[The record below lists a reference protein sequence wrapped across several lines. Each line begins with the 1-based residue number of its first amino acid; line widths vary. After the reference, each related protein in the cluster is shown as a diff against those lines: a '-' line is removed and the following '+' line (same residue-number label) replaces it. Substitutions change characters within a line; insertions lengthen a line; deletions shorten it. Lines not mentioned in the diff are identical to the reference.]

1 MSPVWARALPLRALS
16 PAHFLSLGPR
26 PGPEEREGTSTGDM
40 WNRERRGRGP
50 TKPEPPVDPQFCVL
64 RKGSPRPEH
73 ARKRLSLLVPAAPRE
88 VTHGAAAWPRQAE
101 TEELFAVAKGPGRT
115 RRGPDEREG
124 RGSGDE
130 GAAAL
135 GGVSPNRCASL
146 NTRSRARP
154 QSRGRGRGRSPGGE
168 GANKQ
173 RAPRLADTHGFM
185 SQKRGGTV
193 CAVTGAGAENEPA
206 TRPDLLR

>member
-1 MSPVWARALPLRALS
+1 MGKGPASSGSLSCTLSVPRS
-16 PAHFLSLGPR
+16 PAR
-26 PGPEEREGTSTGDM
+26 PGGKRRDV
-40 WNRERRGRGP
+40 NRRHVEPRKTRPRTNETRASRGP
-50 TKPEPPVDPQFCVL
+50 SVLRSPQRFPPPRTRTKATEPPD
-64 RKGSPRPEH
+64 
-73 ARKRLSLLVPAAPRE
+73 PAAPRE

-146 NTRSRARP
+146 NEHALPRSTPKPGQGERP
-154 QSRGRGRGRSPGGE
+154 KPGRGRR
-168 GANKQ
+168 KQ
-173 RAPRLADTHGFM
+173 AT
-185 SQKRGGTV
+185 GTSA
-193 CAVTGAGAENEPA
+193 CGYARIYVTK
-206 TRPDLLR
+206 TR